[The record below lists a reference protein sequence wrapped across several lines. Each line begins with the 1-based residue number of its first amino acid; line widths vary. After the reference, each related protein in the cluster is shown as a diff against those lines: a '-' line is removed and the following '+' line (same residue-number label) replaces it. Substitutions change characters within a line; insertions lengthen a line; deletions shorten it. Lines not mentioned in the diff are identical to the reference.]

1 MPQIASQKK
10 ANPLWFTGICDELLL
25 KIAIWD
31 QAYWVGEVH
40 STRQFLE
47 RDGRVVDKPTKIAHE
62 MPIREIELDHIIRIL
77 EAMRPESQL
86 LGEFQAIKRIWK
98 YGKPVHGY
106 RFMKSYWSRFNLPA
120 GIHRVITVAFYPE
133 HVKEVLNTLLEAKT
147 GQKVATADLLI
158 EKQKE
163 SGKELF
169 EE

>member
-1 MPQIASQKK
+1 MPQSVNQKK
-10 ANPLWFTGICDELLL
+10 ASPLWFAGICDELLT
-25 KIAIWD
+25 KVAIWD

-47 RDGRVVDKPTKIAHE
+47 LDGRIVDKPTKIAHE
-62 MPIREIELDHIIRIL
+62 LPLREIELDHMIRIL

-86 LGEFQAIKRIWK
+86 LGEFQDIKKIWK
-98 YGKPVHGY
+98 YGKPVRGF
-106 RFMKSYWSRFNLPA
+106 RFMKSYWSRFTLPQ
-120 GIHRVITVAFYPE
+120 GIHRVITIAFYPE

-147 GQKVATADLLI
+147 GQKVATIDAVV

-163 SGKELF
+163 SGKDLF